1 MFFFPTL
8 GVFRTSSFFVKA
20 KTSGL
25 ITSPCS
31 LFVFG
36 ISGPSP
42 SQKKSS
48 FHKIVRKHKHK
59 KDKPGAVDKGELEYF
74 YML

>member
-1 MFFFPTL
+1 ML
-8 GVFRTSSFFVKA
+8 FV
-20 KTSGL
+20 
-25 ITSPCS
+25 S